1 MYGTHICVLLR
12 ADLFEHS
19 ATGECEQV
27 SADTQLVSN
36 SSSTVWGSMSYPSG
50 WPAVQPSWALGTPAT
65 MQLPS

>member
-1 MYGTHICVLLR
+1 MLLM

-19 ATGECEQV
+19 ATEKCEQV

-36 SSSTVWGSMSYPSG
+36 SSSTVWGSMSYLSG
-50 WPAVQPSWALGTPAT
+50 WPAVQPSWALGTAAT